1 MLWNPF
7 RSPKTRP
14 EHAAAHPLAASQP
27 EIHLPFPG
35 LTVADLLQVWQHAH
49 RFVPAAEAWTLVI
62 EQRLRKDFGL
72 TADDPRF
79 AVISALVRSLD
90 PRDRL
95 TGYARSDSLALNLQL
110 ARLYIAQRYDH
121 SPTTCAVRT
130 SGNEF
135 ILYSIRQDGIAVVKL
150 LGKNF
155 AGLNRALSTAAE
167 IAEEAT
173 RQQQR
178 EASPRRN
185 PSGAAEDRRNTTR
198 TAGHRHSQMGYARGD
213 AWIQTLATLA
223 YSLVARDKGRL
234 APEDFARRV
243 MRPLLERQTALL
255 DASDLDCISMDDNT
269 TQTGV
274 GLTGTFRILSDATGW
289 DLPDE
294 QTLDSEIAAAHDAMG
309 HRVADMPPGKT
320 PLCRLRD
327 PAHAMQLLNA
337 FTDQD
342 TLISPLGPTDAG
354 ISPRLHSQQIHQMN
368 PLTLVETLLNANM
381 DAVNR
386 LWNSQWEGYKQLV
399 NAVLNIAYNDHGY
412 LHQFIRDVC
421 SASARAEQDSPRPDH
436 IALIDLTHFT
446 RLVEHIGAADAQII
460 RADIITWFLA
470 GLNSALITGH
480 ISNTQPS
487 VFRKTGRR
495 TSDDAKFGIILTGIT
510 GEQAR
515 TCLVAALR
523 VVWQTFLVPHGF
535 DQRPGLGICAASAPI
550 PPGHVSFDSAVS
562 LIGGV
567 HRQLDAL
574 KEANAQ
580 NPETVYLF
588 ASHDGFA
595 EPRPQSGGTPPT
607 TDLAST
613 VAALVERHQH
623 SVSESAPIDY
633 FALAAPPAAPEP
645 EALAADSG
653 LMPQRIQV
661 S

>member
-1 MLWNPF
+1 MLWNLF

-14 EHAAAHPLAASQP
+14 EHAVAHHLAASQQ

-35 LTVADLLQVWQHAH
+35 LTVADLQQVWQHAQ
-49 RFVPAAEAWTLVI
+49 RFVPVEEAYTLVI

-72 TADDPRF
+72 EADDPRF
-79 AVISALVRSLD
+79 AIISTLARSLD

-121 SPTTCAVRT
+121 DPTTCAVRT

-155 AGLNRALSTAAE
+155 IGLNRALSTATE

-173 RQQQR
+173 
-178 EASPRRN
+178 PRRN
-185 PSGAAEDRRNTTR
+185 PSGVAEDRRKATR
-198 TAGHRHSQMGYARGD
+198 IAGHTHSQMGYARGD

-223 YSLVARDKGRL
+223 YSLVARDTGRL
-234 APEDFARRV
+234 SPEEFTRRV

-255 DASDLDCISMDDNT
+255 DASDLDCISIDDNT
-269 TQTGV
+269 TQTGT

-289 DLPDE
+289 ELPDE
-294 QTLDSEIAAAHDAMG
+294 QTLDQEIAAALDAMG

-327 PAHAMQLLNA
+327 PAHAMHLLNA
-337 FTDQD
+337 FTDQE
-342 TLISPLGPTDAG
+342 TLISPPGPTDTG
-354 ISPRLHSQQIHQMN
+354 LSPHLHSQQIHQMN

-386 LWNSQWEGYKQLV
+386 LWNSQWEGYKQLA
-399 NAVLNIAYNDHGY
+399 NAVLNSAYNDHGY

-446 RLVEHIGAADAQII
+446 RLVEHVGAADAQII

-470 GLNSALITGH
+470 GLNSALVTGH

-495 TSDDAKFGIILTGIT
+495 TSDDAKFGLILTGIT
-510 GEQAR
+510 VEQAR

-535 DQRPGLGICAASAPI
+535 DQRPGLGICAATAPI

-574 KEANAQ
+574 REANAQ

-595 EPRPQSGGTPPT
+595 EPRLQSGGTPPA

-613 VAALVERHQH
+613 VAALVARHQN
-623 SVSESAPIDY
+623 SISENAPIDY

-645 EALAADSG
+645 EALTADSG
-653 LMPQRIQV
+653 LMPQRV
-661 S
+661 PAS